1 MSFAPGSRLGSYD
14 ILGLLGAGGMGEV
27 YRARDGRLKREVASR
42 FLVLELVEGRTL
54 ADHVAHGP
62 IAAPDALRIARQI
75 IDALDAAHE
84 KGIVH
89 RDLKAANVM
98 LLCFVCVL
106 ERIANVVRTFRSA
119 PSGRLKGLHH
129 IWFCNALLAMAIGC
143 GPPRPTL
150 VPVSLPDLS
159 RADPSVQTQARDL
172 YGSLTQKSESRGTP
186 AAELATAYGRFG
198 MLLFAAE
205 YYDAAQPCFL
215 NAQALAPDEMR
226 WPYYLAHLYKEKGD
240 TRKAEES
247 FERALH
253 LQPDDVATL
262 TWLGRL
268 YLDEGRTSDAEPI
281 FVKALTVSP
290 RSVAVLAGLGRVAL
304 AKREHA
310 QAVKYL
316 EEALAIDPTA
326 DSLHSP
332 LAIAYRGLGE
342 LDKAEPHLRQW
353 RNREILVPD
362 PLRLELDLLLQSGL
376 SYELRGVRALEAR
389 QWTEAATYFRQGLEL
404 TRENTLLRRSLQHK
418 LGTALFLSGDVQGA
432 AAQFREVV
440 RVAPPDGID
449 ESVAKAHYSLAVL
462 MGSSGKNHDAIE
474 HLSAAVKYQPN
485 YVEAQLALADT
496 WRRSGRADLSL
507 VPYLEAVRIDPR
519 AAQARLG
526 YAIALASLGRY
537 RDARDWLIEAT
548 ALSPDRPELA
558 HALARLLAT
567 APDASVRDGQRAKA
581 IVEELLKRQKT
592 TDLGET
598 MAMTLAEL
606 GEYSEAAAIQRG
618 VMAAASNAGLRD
630 AVQRMSENLRLY
642 ERRQPNRRPWR
653 PDEVA
658 IVPPSS
664 SPSQASAPPA
674 SR

>member
-1 MSFAPGSRLGSYD
+1 MR
-14 ILGLLGAGGMGEV
+14 
-27 YRARDGRLKREVASR
+27 
-42 FLVLELVEGRTL
+42 
-54 ADHVAHGP
+54 
-62 IAAPDALRIARQI
+62 
-75 IDALDAAHE
+75 
-84 KGIVH
+84 
-89 RDLKAANVM
+89 
-98 LLCFVCVL
+98 
-106 ERIANVVRTFRSA
+106 VRTA
-119 PSGRLKGLHH
+119 VTVLIVL
-129 IWFCNALLAMAIGC
+129 LLAGC
-143 GPPRPTL
+143 GPSRPPL
-150 VPVSLPDLS
+150 LPVSLPDLS
-159 RADPSVQTQARDL
+159 RTDPSVQTQARDL
-172 YGSLTQKSESRGTP
+172 YASVTQKSESRRTP
-186 AAELATAYGRFG
+186 AAELGTAYGRFG

-215 NAQALAPDEMR
+215 NAQLLAPDEMR

-240 TRKAEES
+240 TKKAEDS
-247 FERALH
+247 FVRALQ
-253 LQPDDVATL
+253 LQPDDVPAL

-268 YLDEGRTSDAEPI
+268 YLDEGRTADAEPI
-281 FVKALTVSP
+281 LVKALTLFP
-290 RSVAVLAGLGRVAL
+290 RSVAVLAALGRVAL
-304 AKREHA
+304 AKHEHA
-310 QAVKYL
+310 KAVKYL
-316 EEALAIDPTA
+316 EEALAIDPAA

-353 RNREILVPD
+353 RNREILVVD
-362 PLRLELDLLLQSGL
+362 PLRQELDLLLQSGL
-376 SYELRGVRALEAR
+376 SYELRGIRALEAR
-389 QWTEAATYFRQGLEL
+389 QWTEAANYFRQGLEL

-418 LGTALFLSGDVQGA
+418 LGTALFLSGDVQSA

-440 RVAPPDGID
+440 RAAPPDGID

-462 MGSSGKNHDAIE
+462 LGSNGKNQDAIE

-507 VPYLEAVRIDPR
+507 APYLEAVKINPR

-537 RDARDWLIEAT
+537 RDARDWLVDAT
-548 ALSPDRPELA
+548 ALAPDRPELA

-581 IVEELLKRQKT
+581 IVEKLLEGQKT

-606 GEYSEAAAIQRG
+606 GEYSRAAAIQRDI
-618 VMAAASNAGLRD
+618 MTAARKAGFHD

-642 ERRQPNRRPWR
+642 ERRQPNRTPWR
-653 PDEVA
+653 SDEVA
-658 IVPPSS
+658 IILPAPSS
-664 SPSQASAPPA
+664 ADLSGSTAPH
-674 SR
+674 